1 MSVRRRADTA
11 WAILWTLLLLPAR
24 VIEEGLHA
32 LAALPFA
39 EAVSVHLKP
48 GVGTAE
54 TRVQYREGTPRWA
67 VWLAHAAPEAV
78 AALSGLAVIA
88 WWLAGNALPWPTTML
103 DWALLWLL
111 GIQFLA
117 IAMPEQGGAP

>member
-1 MSVRRRADTA
+1 VSIRGRGATA
-11 WAILWTLLLLPAR
+11 YGVLWTVLLLPAR
-24 VIEEGLHA
+24 LIEEGLHL

-39 EAVSVHLKP
+39 EAVSVRLEP

-67 VWLAHAAPEAV
+67 VWIAHVAPEVV
-78 AALSGLAVIA
+78 AAISGVAVIA
-88 WWLAGNALPWPTTML
+88 WWVAGNPLPWPTTML
-103 DWALLWLL
+103 DWVLLWLL
-111 GIQFLA
+111 GVQFLA